1 MKVVIKMIKDLF
13 VKYKEV
19 ILYLVFGVLTTII
32 NLVIYFLLTKTFLNP
47 DVAWMLQVANV
58 ISWLVSVIFAY
69 VTNRKY
75 VFNSHDS
82 ILKECFKFATAR
94 VLSLFFDMFIMFIG
108 VSVLGYSDKIVKL
121 VSQVVVILLNYI
133 FSKLFVFKSK
143 NDKI

>member
-1 MKVVIKMIKDLF
+1 MKVVIKMIRDLF
-13 VKYKEV
+13 VKYKEI
-19 ILYLVFGVLTTII
+19 ILYLVFGVLTTVV

-75 VFNSHDS
+75 VFDSHDG
-82 ILKECFKFATAR
+82 ILKEFFKFATAR

-108 VSVLGYSDKIVKL
+108 VSILGYSDKIVKL

-133 FSKLFVFKSK
+133 FSKLFVFKSQK
-143 NDKI
+143 

>member
-19 ILYLVFGVLTTII
+19 ILYLVFGVLTTIV

-82 ILKECFKFATAR
+82 ILKEFFKFATAR

-108 VSVLGYSDKIVKL
+108 VSVLGHSDKIVKI

-143 NDKI
+143 KA